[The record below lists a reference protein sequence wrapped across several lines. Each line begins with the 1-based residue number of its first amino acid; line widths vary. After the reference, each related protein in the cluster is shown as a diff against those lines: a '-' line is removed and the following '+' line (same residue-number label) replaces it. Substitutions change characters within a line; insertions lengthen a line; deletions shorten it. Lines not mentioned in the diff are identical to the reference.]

1 MREKGKRVAKHP
13 KVGVQ
18 RGFLRSLSVADAGLL
33 LHILDCPRCTELAR
47 KELRPKPVRRRKP
60 KPEGAEG
67 EE

>member
-13 KVGVQ
+13 KVGLL

-47 KELRPKPVRRRKP
+47 KELRPKPVRHRKP
-60 KPEGAEG
+60 KPKAAEG